1 MPRHR
6 SPEAM
11 GSNYLPRVAP
21 RQRHGGTCPSRRL
34 KPLQEA
40 EVWSQAGI
48 TYVAAAARVADALT
62 HDVLL
67 APIEASV
74 IPWKDWWG
82 RI

>member
-1 MPRHR
+1 
-6 SPEAM
+6 
-11 GSNYLPRVAP
+11 
-21 RQRHGGTCPSRRL
+21 
-34 KPLQEA
+34 
-40 EVWSQAGI
+40 
-48 TYVAAAARVADALT
+48 VADALT